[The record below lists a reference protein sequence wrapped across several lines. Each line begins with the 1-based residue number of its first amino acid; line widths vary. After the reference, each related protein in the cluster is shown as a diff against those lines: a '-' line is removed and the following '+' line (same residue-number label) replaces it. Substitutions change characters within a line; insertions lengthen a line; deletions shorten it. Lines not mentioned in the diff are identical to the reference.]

1 MAISL
6 VDERIDTDNL
16 GIKGLFKVCRELQHN
31 SARTIKER
39 IIKENKNYSD
49 FTLLMKFLFNNNITT
64 GIDIKKL
71 DKPLTSVFGMTI
83 IPPDSFENL
92 LEYIKMNNTG
102 RDIDIATV
110 RCAIMNLSGE
120 TENLESP
127 FTDFLNEVVTKS
139 LRLGIDVK
147 TVNKV
152 YGYNL
157 IPVFDVQ
164 LGTPIEKC
172 TLEPGTWFSLSHKL
186 NGTRC
191 VYAHGK
197 LYSRNGKEYG
207 GLQHIIA
214 DIQKEFNDDWVIDG
228 ELILKDRSRGD
239 SESFQISTGIAN
251 SNALTKEELKLVIF
265 DFIHKD
271 EFDSGEGTIP
281 YSHRK
286 AALERVRTEIKSK
299 GLENIEIVEFVYEGR
314 DQSKIWELLDEAEAN
329 DWEGL
334 MLNTDDVYKCK
345 RVKSLMKVKKFFDI
359 DLKCIGMEAG
369 TGKLKNTLGAIIC
382 QYGSNTVKVG
392 SGFTDELRNYY
403 WNNQNEIVDKIVTVK
418 YKEATKNKNGTESL
432 QFPVFICVRNDKNEA
447 DC

>member
-1 MAISL
+1 MFNL
-6 VDERIDTDNL
+6 TDLCN
-16 GIKGLFKVCRELQHN
+16 VCKQLQET
-31 SARTIKER
+31 SSRKDKEA
-39 IIKENKNYSD
+39 IIKKYSD
-49 FTLLMKFLFNNNITT
+49 YTLFTDTMRFLFDNNITT
-64 GIDIKKL
+64 GLDIKKINKQL
-71 DKPLTSVFGMTI
+71 RVDGTAVIVPEDTFDG
-83 IPPDSFENL
+83 L
-92 LEYIKMNNTG
+92 LQYVKKNNTG
-102 RDIDIATV
+102 SNLDIITVQLSILNIAKG
-110 RCAIMNLSGE
+110 NEEHS
-120 TENLESP
+120 N
-127 FTDFLNEVVTKS
+127 FLKEVVTKS
-139 LRLGIDVK
+139 LRLGIDAK

-345 RVKSLMKVKKFFDI
+345 RVKSLMKIKKFFDI

>member
-1 MAISL
+1 MFNL
-6 VDERIDTDNL
+6 TDLCN
-16 GIKGLFKVCRELQHN
+16 VCKQLQET
-31 SARTIKER
+31 SSRKDKEA
-39 IIKENKNYSD
+39 IIKKYSD
-49 FTLLMKFLFNNNITT
+49 YTLFTDTMRFLFDNNITT
-64 GIDIKKL
+64 GLDIKKINKQL
-71 DKPLTSVFGMTI
+71 RVDGTAVIVPEDTFDG
-83 IPPDSFENL
+83 L
-92 LEYIKMNNTG
+92 LQYVKKNNTG
-102 RDIDIATV
+102 SNLDIITVQLSILNIAKG
-110 RCAIMNLSGE
+110 NEEHS
-120 TENLESP
+120 N
-127 FTDFLNEVVTKS
+127 FLKEVVTKS
-139 LRLGIDVK
+139 LRLGIDAK

-334 MLNTDDVYKCK
+334 MLNTDDVYKCR

>member
-1 MAISL
+1 MFNL
-6 VDERIDTDNL
+6 TDLYN
-16 GIKGLFKVCRELQHN
+16 VCKQLQET
-31 SARTIKER
+31 SSRKDKEA
-39 IIKENKNYSD
+39 IIKKYSD
-49 FTLLMKFLFNNNITT
+49 YTLFTDTMRFLFDNNITT
-64 GIDIKKL
+64 GLDIKKINKQL
-71 DKPLTSVFGMTI
+71 RVDGTAVIVPEDTFDG
-83 IPPDSFENL
+83 L
-92 LEYIKMNNTG
+92 LQYVKKNNTG
-102 RDIDIATV
+102 SNLDIITVQLSILNIAKG
-110 RCAIMNLSGE
+110 NEEHS
-120 TENLESP
+120 N
-127 FTDFLNEVVTKS
+127 FLKEVVTKS
-139 LRLGIDVK
+139 LRLGIDAK

-382 QYGSNTVKVG
+382 QYGCNTVKVG

-403 WNNQNEIVDKIVTVK
+403 WNNQNEIVGKIVTIK